1 MERWERFA
9 PLTGVAAVLL
19 FIIGVVFE
27 ETSASRPDDET
38 PANLLRWFQ
47 DNSNDLIVGSI
58 LYAIG
63 AILLIWFFGSLRAA
77 LLTAEGGTGRLTAIA
92 YGSGLLAAVGLLMS
106 VAPTAQ
112 GAFQEDELA
121 PETAQ
126 SLLFVG
132 DSFFGVTEF
141 ALVPMFVA
149 VSLLTL
155 RTRVLP
161 VWLAWVGFAIALVLL
176 IIPIGWAGVVWAFP
190 LWTII
195 VSILL
200 FRRGTAP
207 AAATT
212 PPAP

>member
-9 PLTGVAAVLL
+9 PLTGVVAIVL
-19 FIIGVVFE
+19 FVIGVIVE
-27 ETSASRPDDET
+27 ESTASRPDDET
-38 PANLLRWFQ
+38 PANVLRWFQ
-47 DNSNDLIVGSI
+47 DNSTDLIAGSV
-58 LYAIG
+58 LYAVG
-63 AILLIWFFGSLRAA
+63 AVLLIWFFGSLRAA
-77 LLTAEGGTGRLTAIA
+77 LRTAEGGTGRLTAIA

-112 GAFQEDELA
+112 GAFQEDDLA

-126 SLLFVG
+126 ALVFVG

-149 VSLLTL
+149 VGLLTL

-161 VWLAWVGFAIALVLL
+161 VWLGWVGFAIALLLL

-200 FRRGTAP
+200 FLRGSAP
-207 AAATT
+207 AVAT
-212 PPAP
+212 PPGP